1 MAIMLAAN
9 MMNVEFNKLSL
20 SQTALDALKL
30 CCADR
35 VRLLPVVDEQGR
47 MVGVVSTGALV
58 KAAFSRATA
67 ADALELMRN
76 IDGLAVKKAGDIMD
90 RGSSPFKGFLS
101 LLPDAPASQVASLFS
116 GAAPGVETVFV
127 LDSDARL
134 LGVITIWDFLKRISA
149 YAEKAGG

>member
-1 MAIMLAAN
+1 MTIMLAAN

-35 VRLLPVVDEQGR
+35 ARFLPVVDEQGR

-58 KAAFSRATA
+58 KAAFSRGTA
-67 ADALELMRN
+67 ADAFELMRS
-76 IDGLAVKKAGDIMD
+76 IDGLAGKKAGDIMD
-90 RGSSPFKGFLS
+90 MEFLS

-116 GAAPGVETVFV
+116 GAPNAAETVFV

-134 LGVITIWDFLKRISA
+134 LGVITVWDFLKRISA
-149 YAEKAGG
+149 YAEKAIR

>member
-30 CCADR
+30 CSADR

-76 IDGLAVKKAGDIMD
+76 IDGLAGKKAGDIMD
-90 RGSSPFKGFLS
+90 MEFLS
-101 LLPDAPASQVASLFS
+101 LLPDAPASQVAVFFS
-116 GAAPGVETVFV
+116 GTPNAAETVFV
-127 LDSDARL
+127 LDSGARL